1 MCLALSIVDSTGTR
15 FNSLRGYLSK
25 ISVADLSFI
34 AWVVDCGD
42 GVHREG
48 HSSDMLQ
55 ALISTEFDIFR
66 LRAFSG
72 GSIGGGCQPPRL
84 ARSNLFARELRSSGL
99 RGCFLTSEQVQY
111 VNQ

>member
-1 MCLALSIVDSTGTR
+1 MITGHSRQASELCLALSIVDSTGTR
-15 FNSLRGYLSK
+15 FNSLRGCLSK

-55 ALISTEFDIFR
+55 
-66 LRAFSG
+66 
-72 GSIGGGCQPPRL
+72 SIDQH
-84 ARSNLFARELRSSGL
+84 FA
-99 RGCFLTSEQVQY
+99 
-111 VNQ
+111 